1 MQHRGPRLSRRGH
14 GQRQPRRR
22 DGDIYQ
28 GNIGWNVHSFV
39 RRKLL
44 SDDKHLSGIESGT
57 EIFKGSGR
65 LDTKAYSVDIG

>member
-1 MQHRGPRLSRRGH
+1 M
-14 GQRQPRRR
+14 
-22 DGDIYQ
+22 GDIYQ

-65 LDTKAYSVDIG
+65 LDTKAYSVHIG